1 MAAKINQK
9 ELSEPDRLH
18 LFFLSANS
26 YVEKHRSRIY
36 QGAGLFLF
44 LVLLS
49 GAWYLYQLHYESS
62 AGKIYS
68 RLFETT
74 MKGSG
79 AGNEEIIRGYN
90 DLIAA
95 YPKSQAAV
103 TAHYRLGNLYLNRRE
118 FDAATKA
125 YEDFLIRAPK
135 NSDLRTLAYNGLGT
149 SFELAKDYQKALDYY
164 EKASQTNAASSFEV
178 LNFGNLGRIYEAL
191 KNSPKAAEYYSKAL
205 DKTSDPLLRLYL
217 KRKVAHLG

>member
-9 ELSEPDRLH
+9 ELSEPDKLH
-18 LFFLSANS
+18 LFFLSAHK
-26 YVEKHRSRIY
+26 YLEIHRTRIY

-49 GAWYLYQLHYESS
+49 GAWYLYHLHYESS

-79 AGNEEIIRGYN
+79 AVDEDIIRGYN
-90 DLIAA
+90 DLIAT
-95 YPKSQAAV
+95 YPKSHAAV
-103 TAHYRLGNLYLNRRE
+103 TAHYRLGNLYLNRKE
-118 FDAATKA
+118 LVAAAKA
-125 YEDFLIRAPK
+125 YEDFLRKAPK

-149 SFELAKDYQKALDYY
+149 SFELAKDYQKALDYF
-164 EKASQTNAASSFEV
+164 EKAAQTSAASSFEA
-178 LNFGNLGRIYEAL
+178 LNYGNLGRIYEAL
-191 KNSPKAAEYYSKAL
+191 NNHPKAAEYFSKAL
-205 DKTSDPLLRLYL
+205 EKTSDPLLRLYL
-217 KRKVAHLG
+217 KRKIAHLG